1 MDQLKQKS
9 EFNFLAAEL
18 LLKENL
24 YAPSVH
30 CSYYS
35 CLQLIKFSIKDF
47 FGVEYSVLSSNI
59 ANSKNINSHKYMIE
73 FVKNELKGNIDSQ
86 SERDF
91 SRHIKDLKQFREESD
106 YDDIEIVREMG
117 EKALSLAREVRLFL
131 KQNLH
136 V

>member
-1 MDQLKQKS
+1 
-9 EFNFLAAEL
+9 
-18 LLKENL
+18 
-24 YAPSVH
+24 
-30 CSYYS
+30 
-35 CLQLIKFSIKDF
+35 
-47 FGVEYSVLSSNI
+47 
-59 ANSKNINSHKYMIE
+59 MIE
-73 FVKNELKGNIDSQ
+73 FVKNELKQYRCQ
-86 SERDF
+86 SENF

>member
-1 MDQLKQKS
+1 MDQLKEKS

-18 LLKENL
+18 LLKNNL

-35 CLQLIKFSIKDF
+35 CLQLIKFSIKAF
-47 FGVEYSVLSSNI
+47 FEIEYSDLSSNI
-59 ANSKNINSHKYMIE
+59 ASSDKNSHKYMIE
-73 FVKNELKGNIDSQ
+73 FVKNGMNGKIDRFG
-86 SERDF
+86 ERDF
-91 SRHIKDLKQFREESD
+91 SRNMKDLKQFREESD
-106 YDDIEIVREMG
+106 YEDLEVKREKG
-117 EKALSLAREVRLFL
+117 EKALILAAEIRQFL

>member
-18 LLKENL
+18 LIKENL

-35 CLQLIKFSIKDF
+35 CLQLIKFAIKDF

-59 ANSKNINSHKYMIE
+59 ANSNMNSHRYMIE
-73 FVKNELKGNIDSQ
+73 FIKNGMKGKIDDVLAESDFRHNIKGLK
-86 SERDF
+86 
-91 SRHIKDLKQFREESD
+91 HFREESD
-106 YDDIEIVREMG
+106 YQDLQINRDKSEDALRLATDIR
-117 EKALSLAREVRLFL
+117 KFLS
-131 KQNLH
+131 QNLH
-136 V
+136 L

>member
-9 EFNFLAAEL
+9 EFNLLAAEL
-18 LLKENL
+18 LLRENL

-47 FGVEYSVLSSNI
+47 FEVDYSELSSNI
-59 ANSKNINSHKYMIE
+59 ASSKKNSHSYMIE
-73 FVKNELKGNIDSQ
+73 FVKNEIRGKIDRQ
-86 SERDF
+86 RERDF
-91 SRHIKDLKQFREESD
+91 SRNIKDLKQFREESD

-117 EKALSLAREVRLFL
+117 EKALRLAIEVRLFL